1 MPANNLSDKKTKM
14 NGKKK
19 KNDSYVKKKIIF
31 GLLFIEKNA
40 NIQDSYWLISLIL
53 ISLKHAIKITLF
65 ILL

>member
-31 GLLFIEKNA
+31 GLLFIEKND
-40 NIQDSYWLISLIL
+40 NILCKIKIL
-53 ISLKHAIKITLF
+53 IGLF
-65 ILL
+65 L